1 MTRIVILN
9 RADPRR
15 IRYEEVIDHQRHD
28 VTYIGQF
35 LNEISPTNA
44 TLFPAKLSDLDA
56 DALPAHIEEA
66 CANCDYL
73 IARGERDLILAAR
86 IRERFNI
93 PGDSVAKVL
102 PIRDK
107 LTMRMA
113 AHQSNVRQPD
123 FWALA
128 KYKRMNGS
136 LPRDQKLVLKPRL
149 DAASNG
155 IWIGLRAELDKRVE
169 SLDERDWLVEEF
181 VPGDIFHLDGLLSGG
196 ELILLQASKYVNTC
210 FSFASGSALGSTQV
224 DNPDWAGVAVTDIA
238 RALDYRDGGFH
249 LEMIVDAD
257 GQPFFLE
264 FAGRI
269 GGAYIAEAF
278 ELKTGVNLHHG
289 DLRCALGEVAKID
302 NGRSRT
308 EMFGWFL
315 FPYGADI
322 DCGSVGQVFRNEFVQ
337 CHINARPAKPDLPS
351 YSEIHSP
358 FGGIVRS
365 IRSCEDAI
373 DSIVRYVTT
382 KQISLARTC

>member
-15 IRYEEVIDHQRHD
+15 IRYDQVIDHQRHD

-35 LNEISPTNA
+35 LDQKSLANA
-44 TLFPAKLSDLDA
+44 TTFPARLADLDA

-73 IARGERDLILAAR
+73 VARGERDLLLAAR

-93 PGDSVAKVL
+93 PGDSVARVL

-113 AHQSNVRQPD
+113 AHQSSLKQPA

-128 KYKRMNGS
+128 KYKRISAS
-136 LPRDQKLVLKPRL
+136 LPPDQKLVLKPRL

-155 IWIGLRAELDKRVE
+155 IWIGPRAGLDARIE
-169 SLDERDWLVEEF
+169 NLGERDWLVEEF

-196 ELILLQASKYVNTC
+196 ELTLLQASKYVNTC

-224 DNPDWAGVAVTDIA
+224 DNPEWASLAVTDIA
-238 RALDYRDGGFH
+238 RALGYRDGGFH
-249 LEMIVDAD
+249 LEMIVDRD

-289 DLRCALGEVAKID
+289 DLHCILGDVAKVD
-302 NGRSRT
+302 NGRGRAD
-308 EMFGWFL
+308 MFGWFL
-315 FPYGADI
+315 FPYGAEI
-322 DCGSVGQVFRNEFVQ
+322 DYGSVGQVFRRELVQ
-337 CHINARPAKPDLPS
+337 CHINARPAKPDVPS

-358 FGGIVRS
+358 FGGIVRGFE
-365 IRSCEDAI
+365 SCEGAI

-382 KQISLARTC
+382 KSNSLANIS